1 MKIDAERA
9 RGQEPFNDANIAERR
24 GRRVVL
30 PISFGEGVAITLE
43 QGTRF
48 NRIVGA
54 SQRLAKLVNPGAHN
68 RFDRALEAGPIRIRH
83 FARRKRDDEVDANQL
98 ALGKERVESAH
109 PALVGSGEIIPDRLA
124 HRAAVPFAGD
134 VNKDRDE
141 TVESVAPRQ
150 NSHPRPLVELQHR
163 QCEFVQRVLVKL
175 KQFVARVIL
184 EHVDQCLARMAIGIE
199 AGAFHHCVDLAAQ
212 VRNGP
217 RGARVGGRREQSDD
231 AELAGELAAPVEALQ
246 PHIVHVDPPMHA

>member
-43 QGTRF
+43 QGTRSDR
-48 NRIVGA
+48 NVGA
-54 SQRLAKLVNPGAHN
+54 RQRIAKLVDPGAHN
-68 RFDRALEAGPIRIRH
+68 RFDRALEAGPIRIRR

-98 ALGKERVESAH
+98 ALGKEWVEGAH

-134 VNKDRDE
+134 VNKDRDK
-141 TVESVAPRQ
+141 TIESVA
-150 NSHPRPLVELQHR
+150 
-163 QCEFVQRVLVKL
+163 
-175 KQFVARVIL
+175 AR
-184 EHVDQCLARMAIGIE
+184 
-199 AGAFHHCVDLAAQ
+199 
-212 VRNGP
+212 
-217 RGARVGGRREQSDD
+217 
-231 AELAGELAAPVEALQ
+231 
-246 PHIVHVDPPMHA
+246 